1 MAFVF
6 IGQVNVL
13 APIVTIN
20 FMLTYIAVDYSYF
33 SLSLSYN
40 IQQKAD
46 ETQVGAARPAHSSQP
61 LIFNKPSSRAA
72 DGVIQSRSNGT
83 LLEFKKDMDQLFKPF
98 IGEPNTCKREG
109 AENLTQK
116 TKQKKAKKPAKQTLQ
131 DSFLLDLHHDAPLA
145 QCGWDETTEPHERQQ
160 DMGEQG
166 AQRDAGLCSPPSVD
180 AQHMPRTLEQREQL
194 CSEVMMLPGPRGE
207 GKGCRR
213 WASPCSEEIVYNLG
227 PPSAFLKA
235 GVKRALYGAVIQWFM
250 AIISFS
256 PGEGRVHC
264 NASQEK
270 FQCNFLQKINHR
282 KAGRTKFSVGLFTI
296 CS

>member
-40 IQQKAD
+40 IQQKPG
-46 ETQVGAARPAHSSQP
+46 ETQMGAARPAHPSQP
-61 LIFNKPSSRAA
+61 LIFNKPPSRAA

-98 IGEPNTCKREG
+98 FSEPSTCKREG
-109 AENLTQK
+109 AENLAQK
-116 TKQKKAKKPAKQTLQ
+116 GKQKKVRKPAKQTLQ
-131 DSFLLDLHHDAPLA
+131 DSFLLDPHQDAPLA
-145 QCGWDETTEPHERQQ
+145 QNSWDETTEPHGRQQ
-160 DMGEQG
+160 DVDEQG
-166 AQRDAGLCSPPSVD
+166 DQWDAGLGSSPPAD
-180 AQHMPRTLEQREQL
+180 AQHIPRRLEQSEEP
-194 CSEVMMLPGPRGE
+194 CSEVMMLPGPGGE

-213 WASPCSEEIVYNLG
+213 WTSPCSEEIVYNLA

-235 GVKRALYGAVIQWFM
+235 GMKRALYGAVIQWFM
-250 AIISFS
+250 AIISFI

-282 KAGRTKFSVGLFTI
+282 KAGRTKFTAGLFTI
-296 CS
+296 YS

>member
-33 SLSLSYN
+33 SISLSYN
-40 IQQKAD
+40 IQQKPE
-46 ETQVGAARPAHSSQP
+46 ETQMGTAKPANSSQP
-61 LIFNKPSSRAA
+61 LIFNKPPSHAV

-98 IGEPNTCKREG
+98 FSEPSTCKREG
-109 AENLTQK
+109 DENLTRK
-116 TKQKKAKKPAKQTLQ
+116 AKRKKAKKPAKQTLQ
-131 DSFLLDLHHDAPLA
+131 DSFLLDLHHNAPPD
-145 QCGWDETTEPHERQQ
+145 QEGWDETTEPHERQQ
-160 DMGEQG
+160 DVDEQG
-166 AQRDAGLCSPPSVD
+166 SQWDADLCSSPPVN
-180 AQHMPRTLEQREQL
+180 AQHTPRVLEQGEEL

-207 GKGCRR
+207 GRGCRR
-213 WASPCSEEIVYNLG
+213 GASPCSEKIVYNLG
-227 PPSAFLKA
+227 PSSALLKA
-235 GVKRALYGAVIQWFM
+235 GMKQALYGAVIQWFM
-250 AIISFS
+250 AIISFI

-296 CS
+296 YS